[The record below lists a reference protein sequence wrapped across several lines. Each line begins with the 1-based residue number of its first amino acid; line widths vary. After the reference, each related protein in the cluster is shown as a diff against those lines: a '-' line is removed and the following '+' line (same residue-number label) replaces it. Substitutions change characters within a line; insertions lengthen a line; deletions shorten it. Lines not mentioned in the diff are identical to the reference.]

1 MGMACRELSFLE
13 CLEVLRSTSLTR
25 AAFTDG
31 DAPYVV
37 PMGFVLDA
45 HGLMPVIRLCMASG
59 GRKAAC
65 LAKRTRVCLEFESPG
80 CAWADVVLLEGEAV
94 TDLWD
99 EECGGV
105 LHVTAEALS
114 GRRFFLPEA

>member
-1 MGMACRELSFLE
+1 MGLTCRELSYLE

-37 PMGFVLDA
+37 PMGFLLDA
-45 HGLMPVIRLCMASG
+45 EGATPVIRLAMPPT

-65 LAKRTRVCLEFESPG
+65 LAEHPRLCLEFEAPG

-94 TDLWD
+94 PDRWD
-99 EECGGV
+99 EAGGIV
-105 LHVTAEALS
+105 LHVPAQALS
-114 GRRFFLPEA
+114 GRRFFLPDT